1 MEGNAAFEDKRRR
14 HDYTPLRNRVK
25 YEKQERLNDH
35 GGVISRQKEKVEQPV
50 ISLSKD

>member
-1 MEGNAAFEDKRRR
+1 MEENAAFEDKRRR
-14 HDYTPLRNRVK
+14 HDYTRNRVK

-35 GGVISRQKEKVEQPV
+35 RGVTSRQKEKVEQPV